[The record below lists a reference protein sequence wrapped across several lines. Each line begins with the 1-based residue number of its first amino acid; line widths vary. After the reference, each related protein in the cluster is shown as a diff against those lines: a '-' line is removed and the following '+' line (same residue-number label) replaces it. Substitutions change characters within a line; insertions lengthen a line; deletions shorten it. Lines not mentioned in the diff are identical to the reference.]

1 MNDLMKK
8 DFFDEL
14 WDNMTMGFG
23 KPVNVRFNTPYTK
36 DIMPSYWSEWYIDME
51 DATEKKK
58 MGYKCTCRTVGINP
72 EDVNVTMEDY
82 GICVD
87 GMTEYEGN
95 KYTQHIELPISEN
108 VMSDIENINY
118 KTVNGLTYIYIEM
131 KSPEKKKVK
140 INRVD

>member
-1 MNDLMKK
+1 
-8 DFFDEL
+8 
-14 WDNMTMGFG
+14 
-23 KPVNVRFNTPYTK
+23 
-36 DIMPSYWSEWYIDME
+36 
-51 DATEKKK
+51 
-58 MGYKCTCRTVGINP
+58 
-72 EDVNVTMEDY
+72 MEDY

-87 GMTEYEGN
+87 GTTEYEGN